1 MEEGENNK
9 EKREKK
15 REEEKSKERIKK
27 RSKRSKRKV
36 CLYNKFINVLEG
48 LVIVTPGDKSKA

>member
-9 EKREKK
+9 EKREEK

-48 LVIVTPGDKSKA
+48 LVIVTPGAK